1 MTSDSADIGKPA
13 STSVRPVER
22 DPLELEI
29 DRAWH
34 VAAFCEDPD
43 CTAAHWQRHNAL
55 VAERARRD
63 AQAAHFTTLRTEA

>member
-1 MTSDSADIGKPA
+1 MTSDFADKSKSPA
-13 STSVRPVER
+13 ANARPPER

-34 VAAFCEDPD
+34 IAAFSEDPD

-63 AQAAHFTTLRTEA
+63 AQAAQFTTLRTEA